1 MSAAKG
7 VKLPPPRPLVI
18 VQGRG
23 TPGERRTVTA
33 TMLYP
38 VLDGGVV
45 RWVTVPGR

>member
-1 MSAAKG
+1 MTTPAQP
-7 VKLPPPRPLVI
+7 LPPPRPMVI

-23 TPGERRTVTA
+23 TPRERRTVTG

-38 VLDGGVV
+38 VRDGAEI